1 MKKRLFLLIVM
12 LFLLVSCQN
21 NDENQETPLDED
33 VEEDIE
39 NNEDDQVEENDG
51 QVEDLEEE
59 EEPHETDIDDEA
71 EEEDQG
77 VEDVVSEPNDHESS
91 SDSSEDSQT
100 MSLSEEEAAEII
112 DHFQTRLFVNVDD
125 ELKVV
130 DFNSKTEIVE
140 YIAEYASV
148 QLVNEFVDQYYIEE
162 DGHLYIIPQGSPPF
176 LNVHEPF
183 TFEKQDEQSY
193 LIIQENETELH
204 GSYTLFMVIEYV
216 SDRFVVTD
224 YYTE

>member
-1 MKKRLFLLIVM
+1 MKNRLFLLIVM

-59 EEPHETDIDDEA
+59 EPNETDIDDE
-71 EEEDQG
+71 EEEEYQS
-77 VEDVVSEPNDHESS
+77 VEYIVSVPNDYEISSESL
-91 SDSSEDSQT
+91 EDSQT

>member
-59 EEPHETDIDDEA
+59 EPHETDIDDEA
-71 EEEDQG
+71 EEEDDQEL
-77 VEDVVSEPNDHESS
+77 EDVVSEPNDHESS

>member
-1 MKKRLFLLIVM
+1 MKKRLFLLVVM

-21 NDENQETPLDED
+21 NDENQETPLDEG

-77 VEDVVSEPNDHESS
+77 VEDVVSEPNDNESS
-91 SDSSEDSQT
+91 PDPSEDSQT
-100 MSLSEEEAAEII
+100 MYLSEEEAAEII